1 MCGPWGSHTPTTCDS
16 TRCQPGRSGEPPPSK
31 LSPPLMTLSRPA
43 PRRVEHVRRT
53 RAAPNLFAGTPL
65 ALTQTLSAACIPPS
79 LPPSCQHSFF
89 EQCSTRRWQ
98 TRHHTT
104 PHGTHTTT
112 HGPLRDSATTA
123 FKPVPSPKTVR
134 QPPACCAAVVLSLSA
149 NVIRHRRCPPDPPP
163 VALGAPPP
171 GARVARARVARPEL
185 EHVNVF
191 LRPLATAQWAS
202 GAGGS
207 TS

>member
-1 MCGPWGSHTPTTCDS
+1 MPARPQRRAAALQTLATADDAQPTCATAGGACETDEGGAQPFCRYSARSHT
-16 TRCQPGRSGEPPPSK
+16 
-31 LSPPLMTLSRPA
+31 LSL
-43 PRRVEHVRRT
+43 
-53 RAAPNLFAGTPL
+53 
-65 ALTQTLSAACIPPS
+65 PPS

-185 EHVNVF
+185 EHVNV
-191 LRPLATAQWAS
+191 LATARMSVGS
-202 GAGGS
+202 GGFNFS
-207 TS
+207 